1 MNRFKQGFMRLP
13 RHKKIVF
20 VAAVVTILSCILPW
34 YQDLSVY
41 GVGDMYLG
49 VTGPLFLAGF
59 TILGLSLFLA
69 LMIGMPMMGKRFPKL
84 PIKQSLASML
94 IGVESLFLILMANS
108 VFYHSKF
115 GVSISH
121 KEPGFGMTVALI
133 AVIGMIIGSYF
144 WWKEESEFK
153 GFDENVGRKEPLI
166 RMKEEEI
173 PEKKAPL
180 KGFGYQQT
188 RPGHDIREVVK
199 ETADSNLRPS
209 GADQQ
214 PEDKTIEEA
223 EKEAGTREKGKL
235 ENMKIRMDL

>member
-1 MNRFKQGFMRLP
+1 MRLP
-13 RHKKIVF
+13 KHKKIIF
-20 VAAVVTILSCILPW
+20 AASIVTIVSCLLPW

-41 GVGDMYLG
+41 GIGDTYLG

-59 TILGLSLFLA
+59 TILGLSLMLA
-69 LMIGMPMMGKRFPKL
+69 LMIGLPVTGKRFPKL
-84 PIKQSLASML
+84 PIKQSLVSML
-94 IGVESLFLILMANS
+94 VGVESLFLILIANS

-133 AVIGMIIGSYF
+133 AIIGMIIGSYF

-153 GFDENVGRKEPLI
+153 GFDESVGRKEPLI
-166 RMKEEEI
+166 RMQPTTNEPVKPAAES
-173 PEKKAPL
+173 L

-188 RPGHDIREVVK
+188 RPGHDIREVVSENSEIK
-199 ETADSNLRPS
+199 NQKPENEGLKTVEDAEHEAD
-209 GADQQ
+209 
-214 PEDKTIEEA
+214 
-223 EKEAGTREKGKL
+223 TREKGKI